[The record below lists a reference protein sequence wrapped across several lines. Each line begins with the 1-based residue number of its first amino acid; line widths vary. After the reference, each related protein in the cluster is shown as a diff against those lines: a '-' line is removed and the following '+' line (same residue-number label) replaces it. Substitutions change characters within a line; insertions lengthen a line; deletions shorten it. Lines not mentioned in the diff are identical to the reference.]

1 MSTATTAA
9 FGATAC
15 ERLRTAERPAP
26 GAPTAT
32 PRSGGPLARALQR
45 RHSVLPGFDLALG
58 ITLLYLGVIVLIP
71 LSAAFLKTFSMT
83 WPAFRDA
90 VTAPRVLAAYR
101 LTFGASLAAAL
112 VNAAFGLVVT
122 WVLVR
127 YRFAGRRL
135 VDALIDLPFA
145 LPTAVAGIALT
156 ALYAE
161 HGWIGRALGTLG
173 IKVAYTP
180 LGVFVAL
187 TFIGLPF
194 VVRTLQPVL
203 EDVARDVEEAAAT
216 LGASRLQTF
225 ARVILPSLA
234 PALLPGFALA
244 FARALGEY
252 GSVIFI
258 AGNLPMVSEIAPLL
272 IVAKLEQ
279 YDYAGATAIA
289 VVLLV
294 ASFSLLLAINGLQA
308 WTRKRQG
315 H

>member
-9 FGATAC
+9 LGATGG
-15 ERLRTAERPAP
+15 ERSRTAARPAST
-26 GAPTAT
+26 APTAT
-32 PRSGGPLARALQR
+32 RRSGGPLARALHR

-161 HGWIGRALGTLG
+161 HGWIGHALGAIG

-234 PALLPGFALA
+234 PALLTGFALA

-294 ASFSLLLAINGLQA
+294 ASFALLLAINGLQA
-308 WTRKRQG
+308 WARKRQG

>member
-1 MSTATTAA
+1 MLFS
-9 FGATAC
+9 
-15 ERLRTAERPAP
+15 RVL
-26 GAPTAT
+26 
-32 PRSGGPLARALQR
+32 LK

-58 ITLLYLGVIVLIP
+58 FTLLYLCFIVLIP
-71 LSAAFLKTFSMT
+71 LSAAFLKTFTMS
-83 WPAFRDA
+83 WPAFWAA
-90 VTAPRVLAAYR
+90 VTSPRVVASYR
-101 LTFGASLAAAL
+101 LTFGASLAAAV
-112 VNAAFGLVVT
+112 VNAFFGLVVA

-127 YRFAGRRL
+127 YEFPFKRL
-135 VDALIDLPFA
+135 VDALVDLPFA

-156 ALYAE
+156 ALYASN
-161 HGWIGRALGTLG
+161 GWIGQYLALAG
-173 IKVAYTP
+173 IKVSYTP

-203 EDVARDVEEAAAT
+203 EDMQKELEEAAAT
-216 LGASRLQTF
+216 LGATRWQTF
-225 ARVILPSLA
+225 TRLIFPILT
-234 PALLPGFALA
+234 PALLTGFALA

-258 AGNLPMVSEIAPLL
+258 AGNMPMVSEITPLL
-272 IVAKLEQ
+272 IITKLEQ

-294 ASFSLLLAINGLQA
+294 SAFVVLLGINLLQA

-315 H
+315 R